1 MRLQQMIDN
10 FPNLSV
16 DDLLALNKAAGNAWN
31 VRSDEIRRGFK
42 AGHDVTFLDR
52 NGVRL
57 FGTIVKIMR
66 KNVSVDIN
74 GTKWRVSPGVLHR
87 A

>member
-1 MRLQQMIDN
+1 MTLQQMIDN
-10 FPNLSV
+10 FPSLST
-16 DDLLALNKAAGNAWN
+16 DDLLKLNKAAANAWTT
-31 VRSDEIRRGFK
+31 RGDEIRRGFK
-42 AGHDVTFLDR
+42 VGNRVTFLDR

-57 FGTIVKIMR
+57 FGNIAKIMR

-74 GTKWRVSPGVLHR
+74 GTNWKVSPGVLNR